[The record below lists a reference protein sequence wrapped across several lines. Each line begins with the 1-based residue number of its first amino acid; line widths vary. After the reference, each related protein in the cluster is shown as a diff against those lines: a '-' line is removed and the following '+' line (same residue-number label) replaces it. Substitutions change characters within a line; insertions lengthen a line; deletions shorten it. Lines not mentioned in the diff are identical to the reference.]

1 MESITPASEGPDL
14 SRLDAGQNIRAVPQ
28 SQKVPNSQM
37 RALFVG
43 NFLSAGGSH
52 RSVIEDL
59 AEKLSPFIS
68 SMHCVSPHR
77 RGFIR
82 GVHMCLTAVLRGHEF
97 DIAVVDVYS
106 GRAFIWADVVSYLLR
121 FWGCPF
127 VLVLRGG
134 MLPEFAHK
142 HPRRVRECFLR
153 ASAVTVPSRYLR
165 DQLQAYIP
173 ESILL
178 PNPLNMSAYQYTLR
192 IKPRPRLI
200 WVRSFHKI
208 YNPALAPKVLS
219 LLVQDFPDVHLTMIG
234 GDKGDGSLIHV
245 RHIAEQKGLVRRMH
259 LPGGVSKTELPRW
272 FNTGDIFLNTTDVDN
287 TPVTVL
293 EAMACGLCVV
303 STNVGGLSYILEHEK
318 DALLVSPN
326 DPEEMSS
333 AVRRILTEPGLAARL
348 SNNARRKVT
357 AFDWE
362 MILPQWHELLGRLRR
377 VRRK

>member
-1 MESITPASEGPDL
+1 
-14 SRLDAGQNIRAVPQ
+14 
-28 SQKVPNSQM
+28 
-37 RALFVG
+37 
-43 NFLSAGGSH
+43 
-52 RSVIEDL
+52 
-59 AEKLSPFIS
+59 
-68 SMHCVSPHR
+68 
-77 RGFIR
+77 
-82 GVHMCLTAVLRGHEF
+82 
-97 DIAVVDVYS
+97 
-106 GRAFIWADVVSYLLR
+106 
-121 FWGCPF
+121 
-127 VLVLRGG
+127 
-134 MLPEFAHK
+134 
-142 HPRRVRECFLR
+142 
-153 ASAVTVPSRYLR
+153 
-165 DQLQAYIP
+165 
-173 ESILL
+173 
-178 PNPLNMSAYQYTLR
+178 
-192 IKPRPRLI
+192 
-200 WVRSFHKI
+200 
-208 YNPALAPKVLS
+208 
-219 LLVQDFPDVHLTMIG
+219 VQDFPDVHLTMIG